1 MRRLILPMLLLAAS
15 APMAAAQ
22 SGTVSPRARV
32 VYSSRGDEG
41 DRAMLGVSTSSSGKR
56 DTLGLLIE
64 SVTAGSPAEKAGL
77 EEGNRIASINGV
89 SLKLAREDAGES
101 DMSGT
106 MTNRLVREMR
116 KLKAG
121 DEATLQ
127 VWDGGHVKTVKVK
140 TVAADDLT
148 PERMS
153 RADIDDRPVLGVSL
167 GSSGGKRDTL
177 GVFISDVNENGPAD
191 KAGIVEGD
199 RIASINGVDLRVPK
213 DGVGDPSVA
222 EARVARLQR
231 EVRKL
236 KPGQSVDLSVVEG
249 GHARTVKVVLGRA
262 RDLERDNGF
271 SYSTGDGGSF
281 MTMPPMP
288 PMAPMAPMAPMPPRS
303 RVRVFGGNGDE
314 VADLDAV
321 REKLRDIGPRVRE
334 ELDRELPRVREE
346 LDREL
351 PRVREELDRELPRI
365 RADIQGEMPRIREQ
379 LDRELP
385 DAMDQVRSAMDR
397 MRIELPRMTFRTA
410 HKVII

>member
-1 MRRLILPMLLLAAS
+1 MRRLILPIFLLLAA
-15 APMAAAQ
+15 APQAEAWQ

-32 VYSSRGDEG
+32 VYSNRGDEG

-127 VWDGGHVKTVKVK
+127 VWDGAHVKTVKVK
-140 TVAADDLT
+140 TVAADELT

-177 GVFISDVNENGPAD
+177 GVFISEVNENGPAD

-199 RIASINGVDLRVPK
+199 RIASINGVDLRVSK
-213 DGVGDPSVA
+213 EDVGDASVA

-262 RDLERDNGF
+262 RDLEHDNGF
-271 SYSTGDGGSF
+271 SFSTGDGASF
-281 MTMPPMP
+281 MMPPMP
-288 PMAPMAPMAPMPPRS
+288 PMAPMAPMVPMPPRS
-303 RVRVFGGNGDE
+303 RVRVYDGNSDDI
-314 VADLDAV
+314 ADLGAV
-321 REKLRDIGPRVRE
+321 REQLRDIGPRI
-334 ELDRELPRVREE
+334 
-346 LDREL
+346 
-351 PRVREELDRELPRI
+351 REELDRELPRI
-365 RADIQGEMPRIREQ
+365 RADMQDEMPRIREQ
-379 LDRELP
+379 LDREMP
-385 DAMDQVRSAMDR
+385 RAMDEVRSAMDR
-397 MRIELPRMTFRTA
+397 MRIELPRMTFRTT

>member
-1 MRRLILPMLLLAAS
+1 MRRLILPMFLLAAA
-15 APMAAAQ
+15 APKAEAWQ

-32 VYSSRGDEG
+32 VYSNRGDEG

-64 SVTAGSPAEKAGL
+64 SVTAGSPAENAGL

-127 VWDGGHVKTVKVK
+127 VWDGAHTKTVKVK
-140 TVAADDLT
+140 TVAADELT

-153 RADIDDRPVLGVSL
+153 RADVEDRPVLGVSL

-177 GVFISDVNENGPAD
+177 GVFISEVNENGPAD

-213 DGVGDPSVA
+213 DDVGDPSVA

-271 SYSTGDGGSF
+271 SFSTGDGGSF
-281 MTMPPMP
+281 MMPPMP
-288 PMAPMAPMAPMPPRS
+288 PMAPMAPMSPRS
-303 RVRVFGGNGDE
+303 RVRVYDGNSDDI
-314 VADLDAV
+314 ADLGAV
-321 REKLRDIGPRVRE
+321 REQLRDIGPRI
-334 ELDRELPRVREE
+334 
-346 LDREL
+346 
-351 PRVREELDRELPRI
+351 REELDRELPRI
-365 RADIQGEMPRIREQ
+365 RADIQDEMPRIREQ

-385 DAMDQVRSAMDR
+385 DAMDQVRRSMDR
-397 MRIELPRMTFRTA
+397 MRLELPRMMLRTT

>member
-1 MRRLILPMLLLAAS
+1 MRRFITPMLMLAVT
-15 APMAAAQ
+15 APIAAAQ
-22 SGTVSPRARV
+22 TVTSVPRGRV
-32 VYSSRGDEG
+32 VYTTRDDDG

-64 SVTAGSPAEKAGL
+64 SVTAGSPADKAGL

-106 MTNRLVREMR
+106 MTNRLIREMR

-127 VWDGGHVKTVKVK
+127 VWDGGHYKSVKVK

-153 RADIDDRPVLGVSL
+153 RMDAEDRPVLGVSL

-199 RIASINGVDLRVPK
+199 RIASINGVDLRVPRE
-213 DGVGDPSVA
+213 DVGDGSVA
-222 EARVARLQR
+222 QARVARLQR

-236 KPGQSVDLSVVEG
+236 KPGQTVELSVVEG

-271 SYSTGDGGSF
+271 SFSMGDTP
-281 MTMPPMP
+281 MMMNMAPMP
-288 PMAPMAPMAPMPPRS
+288 PMAPR
-303 RVRVFGGNGDE
+303 
-314 VADLDAV
+314 
-321 REKLRDIGPRVRE
+321 I
-334 ELDRELPRVREE
+334 
-346 LDREL
+346 
-351 PRVREELDRELPRI
+351 REELDRELPRI
-365 RADIQGEMPRIREQ
+365 RADLQNELPRIRADIQDEMPRIREEIERAMPRVHEE

-385 DAMDQVRSAMDR
+385 NAMDRVRDAMDRV
-397 MRIELPRMTFRTA
+397 RIELPKMTMRTV